1 MTKPEFA
8 ILIKAMKAVYADP
21 TFIADDYAMEVW
33 YGLLKDLPYD
43 VASAAVHKHM
53 ATSTKVPKPAD
64 IREAAAEIKAPE
76 THFLSEAEA
85 WDLVYKA
92 VGRSSY
98 YADEEFVKLPPL
110 CQKAIGSAASLK
122 ELSQMDIE
130 TVQSVEK
137 SLFSRNYR
145 AQLERARKEQQ
156 MPESL
161 KGSIDKLRLTQA
173 KELAERMIVSRGED
187 VS

>member
-1 MTKPEFA
+1 MTKKEFA
-8 ILIKAMKAVYADP
+8 ILIKAMKSVYADP
-21 TFIADDYAMEVW
+21 TFIPDDYAMEVW

-43 VASAAVHKHM
+43 IASAAVHKHM
-53 ATSTKVPKPAD
+53 TTSTKVPKPAD
-64 IREAAAEIKAPE
+64 IRMAAAEIKAPD

-92 VGRSSY
+92 ICNAAYHS
-98 YADEEFVKLPPL
+98 DEEFEKLPPL
-110 CQKAIGSAASLK
+110 CQKAIGSPASLK
-122 ELSQMDIE
+122 ELSQMDID

-145 AQLERARKEQQ
+145 AQLERARTTDR
-156 MPESL
+156 MPERLRSE
-161 KGSIDKLRLTQA
+161 IDVLRLTQA
-173 KELAERMIVSRGED
+173 RELAEKALELKEED